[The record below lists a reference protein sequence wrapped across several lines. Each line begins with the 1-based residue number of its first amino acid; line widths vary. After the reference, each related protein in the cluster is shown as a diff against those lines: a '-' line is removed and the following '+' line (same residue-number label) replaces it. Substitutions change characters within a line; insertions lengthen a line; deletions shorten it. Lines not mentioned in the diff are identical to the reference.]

1 MNELIVN
8 RNWWER
14 NWKWLLPSIGIL
26 ACISVFFIITGNAT
40 HRYVSVLAQPALTN
54 NALEIVKKNNRVVEK
69 LGELSPVDFFL
80 LLEGDVTYSNNN
92 TIVALTVGIR
102 GTKGKAKM
110 DILAHKNGLNWNYQ
124 KITVRI
130 KKPIKE
136 TIIVLE

>member
-1 MNELIVN
+1 MKESIVN
-8 RNWWER
+8 KNWWER

-26 ACISVFFIITGNAT
+26 ACISVFFMITGNAT
-40 HRYVSVLAQPALTN
+40 YRYGSVIAQPELTN
-54 NALEIVKKNNRVVEK
+54 NALEIVKKNNHVVEK

-80 LLEGDVTYSNNN
+80 LLEGEVTYSNHNR
-92 TIVALTVGIR
+92 IVAISVGIR

-110 DILAHKNGLNWNYQ
+110 DILAHKNGLHWDYQ

-130 KKPIKE
+130 KKPTKE